1 MKRVNLHFTEGEI
14 HAVKVISEVTG
25 VPRAEIIRR
34 AIDDYINRKKFE
46 GFTGLENIK
55 EVYA

>member
-1 MKRVNLHFTEGEI
+1 MERSNFHLTEGELKGL
-14 HAVKVISEVTG
+14 KVISELTG
-25 VPRAEIIRR
+25 VPKAEIIRR

-46 GFTGLENIK
+46 GFTGLESIQ

>member
-1 MKRVNLHFTEGEI
+1 MERVNFHLTEGEI
-14 HAVKVISEVTG
+14 HGLKTISDLSG

-46 GFTGLENIK
+46 GFTGLEQIR

>member
-1 MKRVNLHFTEGEI
+1 MERVNFHLTDGEI
-14 HAVKVISEVTG
+14 HGLQVISKLTG
-25 VPRAEIIRR
+25 VARAELIRR

-46 GFTGLENIK
+46 GCTGLESIR

>member
-1 MKRVNLHFTEGEI
+1 MERVNFHLTDGELHGL
-14 HAVKVISEVTG
+14 KVISEVTG

-46 GFTGLENIK
+46 GCTGLESIR

>member
-1 MKRVNLHFTEGEI
+1 MERVNFHLTDGEI
-14 HAVKVISEVTG
+14 QGLKIISQLSG

-46 GFTGLENIK
+46 GFTGLESIR
-55 EVYA
+55 EVFA